1 MNIVVCIKRVVDVSQ
16 VKVDERTKEP
26 IIKGIAQKTSDFD
39 KNAVEAAIK
48 IKEKTPG
55 STITAITVGE
65 AAAAENL
72 KEALA
77 MGADKGVILADP
89 AYANLDSHGVS
100 KVLAQGIMSLGK
112 VDLVLM
118 GEASIDSYS
127 GQMVSRLAER
137 LGFGQMTAVR
147 SIKAEADKAVCE
159 KDMGATIRELEGAYP
174 LVISVT
180 KEINEP
186 RLPTLMQIL
195 GAGRKPLETKGAAAI
210 GLDASTLTPGIE
222 MKGLKAITMQR
233 KKVLFEGDDAPAQLA
248 TEIKNFLGR

>member
-48 IKEKTPG
+48 TKEKLG
-55 STITAITVGE
+55 GTITAITVGE
-65 AAAAENL
+65 ASSAENI

-77 MGADKGVILADP
+77 MGADKGVILSDP
-89 AYANLDSHGVS
+89 SYVNLDSHNVS
-100 KVLAQGIMSLGK
+100 KVLAQGIKSLGQ
-112 VDLVLM
+112 VDLVLL

-127 GQMVSRLAER
+127 GQMVSRLAEL

-147 SIKAEADKAVCE
+147 AIKAEKDKMVCE
-159 KDMGATIRELEGAYP
+159 KDMGATVRELEGAYP

-180 KEINEP
+180 KEVNEP

-195 GAGRKPLETKGAAAI
+195 GAGRKPLETKGAPAI
-210 GLDASTLTPGIE
+210 GLDVSTISPGIE

-233 KKVLFEGDDAPAQLA
+233 KKVLFEGDEAPGQLA